1 MFQDCSS
8 VGFYLSRR
16 LHMRSRRRVSLFPR
30 SKGSFPITCVDAVNA
45 AFFLSARCFFSLL
58 SASHLAN
65 SPGRCFNGA
74 FRPSVTTLSPDSFIR
89 SFSFFSFSHDGLFAC
104 FRASVPRLSRTFL
117 WTTLKGNT
125 IQAQN
130 AKHTT
135 RTSKKGYFDDLPAR
149 YSALTC
155 LFPLLFFIED
165 FYRVVFPDREELA
178 AF

>member
-89 SFSFFSFSHDGLFAC
+89 SFSFFF
-104 FRASVPRLSRTFL
+104 
-117 WTTLKGNT
+117 
-125 IQAQN
+125 
-130 AKHTT
+130 
-135 RTSKKGYFDDLPAR
+135 
-149 YSALTC
+149 
-155 LFPLLFFIED
+155 LFPRRLVCLLSCQRSPTLPNISLDNTKRKHYTSAERQTHNTNVEKRLF
-165 FYRVVFPDREELA
+165 
-178 AF
+178 